1 MHYKKETGINQFMVL
16 LEQHVELG
24 SLDITSSWSPLY
36 ASSGTPIWAL
46 HNECSFQVYI
56 STGAKDK
63 ISALSQGILTSVYA

>member
-1 MHYKKETGINQFMVL
+1 MHYKKETGISQFTVL

-24 SLDITSSWSPLY
+24 SLGITFSWPPLY

-46 HNECSFQVYI
+46 CTKCSFQVYI

-63 ISALSQGILTSVYA
+63 IPALSQGIFTSAYE